1 VNTYEFVSSLT
12 KKQCRYLLRYA
23 GFYCEHNENRGELRF
38 AVERNLKAGTI
49 APNMAENIFG
59 KIKRKGRKHERLHR
73 DI

>member
-1 VNTYEFVSSLT
+1 MNTEEFVSSLT

-49 APNMAENIFG
+49 RRGEAQRIFG
-59 KIKRKGRKHERLHR
+59 KHKERKQ
-73 DI
+73 